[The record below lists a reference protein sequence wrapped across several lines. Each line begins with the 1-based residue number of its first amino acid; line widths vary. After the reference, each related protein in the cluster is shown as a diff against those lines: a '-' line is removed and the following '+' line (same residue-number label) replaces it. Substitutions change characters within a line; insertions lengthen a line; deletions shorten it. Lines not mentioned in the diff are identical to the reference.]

1 MMQHSVANYVNI
13 NDYDYDK
20 QIKQKNKDIAAIQA
34 QINALTG
41 VTGDSV
47 KARRAKLQAEL
58 QEKQEDLEDTRFD
71 HLIDT
76 QQQGFDQLSKD
87 MQEALDN
94 AIELINGNQ
103 KVLQEVAN
111 TMLQQLVTN
120 GVDEAVLLNNL
131 RESHGTIIDDSTQ
144 QIINALS
151 SGNVDVS
158 DKVNTV
164 ITESKQQIIDSLILG
179 TNGIK
184 DMVKN
189 ATSDM
194 STVIANAIPS
204 DQISALVAH
213 LPVEDEKL
221 KNIENA
227 IRSKAAE
234 DKAKQQADANLKAAT
249 DVINLIKQIGTV
261 GYNDVSKA
269 KIDKAQTAFNKL
281 TDAQKA
287 LVSNKG
293 VLEAAN
299 ATYNKEKQ
307 KAENLKKQKDNLNTQ
322 ITNQN
327 KKIKD
332 LEAKMNIAY
341 SNANDAAQVRKNFES
356 QLKAIEE
363 RIKVA
368 KRSTALQS
376 AVPALQ
382 NHKNEIIKSIN
393 DYSVRYDTYRK
404 QYNDYKKQLEAEKA
418 NLQKL
423 QTQLKS
429 LATGTK
435 RFGKNGL
442 AWTNENLKNGS
453 ELIIRPSDGAIL
465 TPLKANDA
473 VIPAN
478 LANNLF
484 KWGAINPDSFAVN
497 PFMGKWE
504 NTSGRSSNSDMFSNN
519 TTNQSVEMHFD
530 SLITV
535 QGNVDADVVSRLED
549 LSKSLTSNKDF
560 QKNVIKFVTKDFV
573 KESRKLG
580 LR

>member
-34 QINALTG
+34 QINALSG
-41 VTGDSV
+41 IGGDSV
-47 KARRAKLQAEL
+47 KARREKLQAEL

-71 HLIDT
+71 HLIDI
-76 QQQGFDQLSKD
+76 QQQGFDKLSKD
-87 MQEALDN
+87 MQDALDN
-94 AIELINGNQ
+94 AVDLINGNQ
-103 KVLQEVAN
+103 KVLQEVADS
-111 TMLQQLVTN
+111 MLQQLVTN
-120 GVDEAVLLNNL
+120 GVNEGDVLNQIKESSGTAINN
-131 RESHGTIIDDSTQ
+131 STQ
-144 QIINALS
+144 QIIDALS
-151 SGNVDVS
+151 GP
-158 DKVNTV
+158 
-164 ITESKQQIIDSLILG
+164 
-179 TNGIK
+179 NGIK
-184 DMVKN
+184 NLVSN
-189 ATSDM
+189 VATEM
-194 STVIANAIPS
+194 SVAISKAIPAA
-204 DQISALVAH
+204 QIAAITAH
-213 LPVEDEKL
+213 LPVEDANM

-227 IRSKAAE
+227 IRQKAAE
-234 DKAKQQADANLKAAT
+234 DKAKQQAEANLKAAT
-249 DVINLIKQIGTV
+249 DVIKLIEQIGTV
-261 GYNDVSKA
+261 KYGDSASQTRLNN
-269 KIDKAQTAFNKL
+269 AQNAFNKL

-293 VLEAAN
+293 VLEN
-299 ATYNKEKQ
+299 AQSTWTSQKK
-307 KAENLKKQKDNLNTQ
+307 KAE
-322 ITNQN
+322 
-327 KKIKD
+327 
-332 LEAKMNIAY
+332 
-341 SNANDAAQVRKNFES
+341 DAAAAEKKKKED
-356 QLKAIEE
+356 LKAKITGQEEKVKSLEQKMKEAYDQAYAAAQKQHAYQADLKNIQAQIE
-363 RIKVA
+363 KTKDKKA
-368 KRSTALQS
+368 KKHLQT
-376 AVPALQ
+376 Q
-382 NHKNEIIKSIN
+382 QKEIENQILK
-393 DYSVRYDTYRK
+393 YRK
-404 QYNDYKKQLEAEKA
+404 QYTTYRDQYNAYKKQIDLVEKVE
-418 NLQKL
+418 LQKL

-497 PFMGKWE
+497 PFMGKWGE
-504 NTSGRSSNSDMFSNN
+504 SIGGKNNSDILSNN
-519 TTNQSVEMHFD
+519 TTNQSIDMHFD

-549 LSKSLTSNKDF
+549 LSKNLTSNKDF